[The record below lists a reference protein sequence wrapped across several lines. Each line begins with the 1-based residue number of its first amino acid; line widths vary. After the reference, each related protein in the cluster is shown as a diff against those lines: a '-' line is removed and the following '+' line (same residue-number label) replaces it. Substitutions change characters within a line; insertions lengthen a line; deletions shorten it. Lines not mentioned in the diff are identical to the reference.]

1 MNSMGRIRIPTEI
14 ANFLKQDGSQRLLVK
29 GDAGTGKTIFVLSL
43 LRYLSRYSQGVY
55 VSTRVNAEDVYRYTP
70 WVRTSIQK
78 DNIIDATNPEGTLL
92 SMESELRYNSAGDFV
107 KIIADKCR
115 LLNVLEMKYG
125 CVIIDSWESLVA
137 NIPYSRKDTAVQLER
152 ILIDLSREMKVNLI
166 LTVETTTTSRLD
178 YVADGVVFMQK
189 DLLNENRVRT
199 IGLRKLRGIK
209 IINAVYPFTLDG
221 GKFQTL
227 EPEPAHFE
235 PKRAK
240 RFRKKRAHDAGRA
253 SSGIK
258 DLDTIMGGGLKKGSL
273 NLLEVGR
280 GVGFSYI
287 PFITI
292 PVINALNTGMSA
304 IVAVPEGINSPLLKE
319 RLVGPFVRPGS
330 YDNLRVVEE
339 TYVPENELPP
349 QVTPLKI
356 ARTHKDF
363 LDLLEALR
371 ERSEGPLLQVIGMDN
386 VEHKYGFSNIQSDM
400 GRVSSQNRSSKDI
413 TILVA
418 KEGQSITTHLGH
430 ICDIHMKLETISKC
444 VFMEGII
451 PKTGLYHTHVY
462 NSMSGPAVK
471 LTPLL

>member
-1 MNSMGRIRIPTEI
+1 MGRIRIPAEI
-14 ANFLKQDGSQRLLVK
+14 ANFLKQEGSQRLLVK

-43 LRYLSRYSQGVY
+43 LKYLARYSQGVY
-55 VSTRVNAEDVYRYTP
+55 VSTRVNAEDIYRYTP
-70 WVRTSIQK
+70 WVRASIQK

-115 LLNVLEMKYG
+115 LLNVLDMKYG

-137 NIPYSRKDTAVQLER
+137 NIPYSKGDTEIQLER

-166 LTVETTTTSRLD
+166 LTVETTSTTRLD
-178 YVADGVVFMQK
+178 YVADGV
-189 DLLNENRVRT
+189 LLMEKSILHENRVRT
-199 IGLRKLRGIK
+199 LGLRKLRGVK
-209 IINAVYPFTLDG
+209 ISNPVYPFTLDG

-235 PKRAK
+235 PKKAK
-240 RFRKKRAHDAGRA
+240 RIRKKLASNPGHT

-258 DLDTIMGGGLKKGSL
+258 DLDTLMEGGLKEGSL
-273 NLLEVGR
+273 NLLEVGN

-304 IVAVPEGINSPLLKE
+304 VIAVPEGINSPLLKE
-319 RLVGPFVRPGS
+319 KLVGPFVRPGA
-330 YDNLRVVEE
+330 YENLRVVEE

-349 QVTPLKI
+349 QVTPFKI

-371 ERSEGPLLQVIGMDN
+371 ERLTSPILQVIGMDN

-400 GRVSSQNRSSKDI
+400 GRVSSQNRSSRDI
-413 TILVA
+413 TLLVA

-430 ICDIHMKLETISKC
+430 ICDIHLKLETISKC
-444 VFMEGII
+444 VFIEGVI
-451 PKTGLYHTHVY
+451 PKTGLYHLHVY
-462 NSMSGPAVK
+462 NSVSGPAVR